1 MKIHIYNG
9 RINKLKKVGY
19 KVYSLIYRRP
29 HQYLVT
35 HSALYRRW
43 QNFRFHRHVRL
54 AVTTL
59 ASLAAV
65 LLVIGAITH
74 NAFALTTWIQSDWSG
89 GIGSS
94 TTNQYSAATSV
105 TTSTPNQVTLSGG
118 TNLITNPNF
127 SSNLNGW
134 SAGVAPNS
142 IGGLVAWY
150 KADAITGVANGSA
163 VNSWA
168 DSSGNGYTL
177 TQNTAADQP
186 LYEVLA

>member
-1 MKIHIYNG
+1 MKNILRGFRVKITG
-9 RINKLKKVGY
+9 GAGIAF
-19 KVYSLIYRRP
+19 SLIYRRP

-35 HSALYRRW
+35 HSALYRHW
-43 QNFRFHRHVRL
+43 QNSRFHRHVRL

-105 TTSTPNQVTLSGG
+105 TTSTPNQVTLGG
-118 TNLITNPNF
+118 SSNIIANNHFSTNLSRWNTGLPPNTI
-127 SSNLNGW
+127 S
-134 SAGVAPNS
+134 
-142 IGGLVAWY
+142 GL
-150 KADAITGVANGSA
+150 AI
-163 VNSWA
+163 WLQ
-168 DSSGNGYTL
+168 L
-177 TQNTAADQP
+177 TP
-186 LYEVLA
+186 